1 MPFSPEFARR
11 RGGGVRT
18 GSGEETSISL
28 SIYRL
33 RAFRLLFVTAIVDV
47 YSSLV
52 DLALVVRDG
61 KQQGTLKMQP

>member
-1 MPFSPEFARR
+1 M
-11 RGGGVRT
+11 RT

-28 SIYRL
+28 SIYRR